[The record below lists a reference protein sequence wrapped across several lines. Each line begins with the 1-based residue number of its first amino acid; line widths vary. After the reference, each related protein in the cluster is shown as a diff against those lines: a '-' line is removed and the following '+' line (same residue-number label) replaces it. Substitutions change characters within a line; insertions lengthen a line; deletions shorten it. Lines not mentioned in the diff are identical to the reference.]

1 MNHDFRTPAVP
12 ERELAWRRT
21 GLGASLAVALLS
33 AGLWLVA
40 SEAGATHSTPPVPCD
55 EVHLA
60 LGSECIC
67 Y

>member
-21 GLGASLAVALLS
+21 GLGANLAVALL
-33 AGLWLVA
+33 ATGLFLVD
-40 SEAGATHSTPPVPCD
+40 AGATHSTPPVPCD
-55 EVHLA
+55 EVLLA